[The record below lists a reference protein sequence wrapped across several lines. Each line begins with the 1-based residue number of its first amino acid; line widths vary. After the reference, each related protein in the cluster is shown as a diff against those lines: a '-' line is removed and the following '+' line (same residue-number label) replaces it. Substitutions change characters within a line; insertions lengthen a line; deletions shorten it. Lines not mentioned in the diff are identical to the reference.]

1 VIKISKTAK
10 ERVEIFI
17 NLYKNLYKTAKLVQE
32 RMRKYYNFKKFK
44 GLDLKEG
51 DKIWLLHKNFKL
63 RQLNKKLD
71 YVKIGLFK
79 IIIKILE
86 VIYRLDLPV
95 KMKIYLV

>member
-1 VIKISKTAK
+1 VTKISKTAK

-32 RMRKYYNFKKFK
+32 RMRKYYNLKKFK

-51 DKIWLLHKNFKL
+51 DKVWLLYKNFKS
-63 RQLNKKLD
+63 RQLSKKLN
-71 YVKIGLFK
+71 YIKIRPFK
-79 IIIKILE
+79 IKEKISK

-95 KMKIYLV
+95 KIKIYLI